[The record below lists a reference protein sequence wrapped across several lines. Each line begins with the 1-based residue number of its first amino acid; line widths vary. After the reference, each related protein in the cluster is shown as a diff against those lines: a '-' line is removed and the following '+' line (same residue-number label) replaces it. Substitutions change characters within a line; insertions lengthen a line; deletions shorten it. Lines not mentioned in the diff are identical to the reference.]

1 MFEKLTGGF
10 SGKSDKQD
18 ANDVIKNQLF
28 YSPFTIYRKTIVCI
42 LFSLYNKSMHNY
54 YTHFGGKETDTWGC

>member
-10 SGKSDKQD
+10 SGKSDEQD

-28 YSPFTIYRKTIVCI
+28 YSPFTIYR
-42 LFSLYNKSMHNY
+42 YNCVPSENY
-54 YTHFGGKETDTWGC
+54 LLIFHELII